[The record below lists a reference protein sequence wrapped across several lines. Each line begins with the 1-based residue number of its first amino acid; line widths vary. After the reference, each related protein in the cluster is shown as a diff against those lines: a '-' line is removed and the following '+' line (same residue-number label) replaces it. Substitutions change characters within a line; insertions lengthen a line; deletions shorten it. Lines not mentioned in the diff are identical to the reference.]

1 MCEGT
6 GIHGIN
12 LPIAGR
18 FYLDGVIFNME
29 SPLKILYV
37 EDKLT
42 DFLLVE
48 RHLQKHG
55 LAAECERAASRAE
68 LVAAL
73 QNQEWEVVLSDFNVP
88 ALPFDE
94 ILALLRPQLDKIPLI
109 LISGSVGEERA
120 VELLKQGVWDFV
132 LKDNLARLVPSMRRS
147 LRDVAD
153 RQARINA
160 EAALRESEEKF
171 RQMAEN
177 TDDVVWMSS
186 LDLKV
191 VHYVSPAYEKVW
203 GRSVDSL
210 YAQPDDWQLA
220 ILPEERHLVRAAFSS
235 LVANQTSTSLE
246 YRITRPD
253 GSVRWIHDRGYPVL
267 DDHGQV
273 IRLAGIATDVTERR
287 NAEEERLWL
296 TAAMDQAAESI
307 VITDLAGSIQYVN
320 PAFERITGY
329 SRREAIGQNTR
340 LLKSGQHDD
349 AFFQKMWETVTRGE
363 VWHGH
368 FINRRKNGTL
378 FEEDVTISPVRDPVG
393 KVVNYMAIKLDVTRE
408 VELEN
413 RYRQSQKLE
422 AIGQLAGG
430 VAHDFNNILTSML
443 MQIELARMDGGL
455 PEGVGANLKQIY
467 DDASRAASLTRQLL
481 LFSRRQI
488 MQSRDLDLN
497 DVINNLAKML
507 QRIIG
512 EDVHLQLHLHPTPLL
527 THADPGML
535 DQVAMNLAVNARDA
549 MPQGGRLVIGSSELV
564 VNPELAQQQPDA
576 VPGRYV
582 CLSVS
587 DNGSGIPPEILPRI
601 FEPFFTTKEVG
612 RGTGLGLATVF
623 GIVKQHRGWITVDSA
638 PGAGTTFKVFLPAL
652 QRGVLEVAETV
663 AKPPGGTETILFAE
677 DDVAVRKSTV
687 TILRQRG
694 YQVLDAASGPEALK
708 LWSQKRDAIALLFTD
723 LVMPGGITGRQL
735 ATQLQTEKPGLKVI
749 YASGYSADIA
759 GREIQLQ
766 SGENFIQKPVHPDE
780 LLKIIRECLDN

>member
-1 MCEGT
+1 M
-6 GIHGIN
+6 
-12 LPIAGR
+12 P
-18 FYLDGVIFNME
+18 

-37 EDKLT
+37 EDKLS
-42 DFLLVE
+42 DFLLLE

-55 LAAECERAASRAE
+55 LAAECQRAASREE
-68 LVAAL
+68 LAAAL
-73 QNQEWEVVLSDFNVP
+73 QDQAWDLVLSDFNVP
-88 ALPFDE
+88 TLPFE
-94 ILALLRPQLDKIPLI
+94 ETLARLRPRLDKLPLI

-132 LKDNLARLVPSMRRS
+132 LKDNLARLVPAIHRS

-153 RQARINA
+153 RQARLNA
-160 EAALRESEEKF
+160 EAALRESEENF

-177 TDDVVWMSS
+177 TDDVIWMCSP
-186 LDLKV
+186 DLKV

-210 YAQPDDWQLA
+210 YAQPDDWVQA
-220 ILPEERHLVRAAFSS
+220 ILLEEREPVLAAFSS

-246 YRITRPD
+246 YRITRSD
-253 GSVRWIHDRGYPVL
+253 GSVRWIHDRSYPVL

-273 IRLAGIATDVTERR
+273 IRLAGIATDVTERHH
-287 NAEEERLWL
+287 AEEERLRL
-296 TAAMDQAAESI
+296 TTALDQAAESI
-307 VITDLAGSIQYVN
+307 VITDLAGNILFVN

-329 SRREAIGQNTR
+329 SRREAIGKNAR
-340 LLKSGQHDD
+340 LLNSGQHED
-349 AFFQKMWETVTRGE
+349 AFFQKMWDTLIRGE

-368 FINRRKNGTL
+368 FINRRKDGTL
-378 FEEDVTISPVRDPVG
+378 FEEDATISPVRNPAG

-443 MQIELARMDGGL
+443 MQIELARMEGGL
-455 PEGVGANLKQIY
+455 PAEVSANLKQIY

-497 DVINNLAKML
+497 EVITNLAKML

-512 EDVHLQLHLHPTPLL
+512 EDVHLQLNLHSAPLL

-549 MPQGGRLVIGSSELV
+549 MPQGGRLVIGSSEFV
-564 VNPELAQQQPDA
+564 VGVELAQQQPDA
-576 VPGRYV
+576 APGRYV
-582 CLSVS
+582 CLSVT

-612 RGTGLGLATVF
+612 KGTGLGLATVF
-623 GIVKQHRGWITVDSA
+623 GIVKQHRGWLTVEST

-652 QRGVLEVAETV
+652 KTSVLEVAEAV
-663 AKPPGGTETILFAE
+663 AKPPGGTETILLAE

-694 YQVLDAASGPEALK
+694 YQVLEAASGPEALK
-708 LWSQKRDAIALLFTD
+708 VWSQARDVIALLFTD

-735 ATQLQTEKPGLKVI
+735 AAQLQTDKPGLKVI
-749 YASGYSADIA
+749 YASGYSSDIA

-766 SGENFIQKPVHPDE
+766 SGENFIQKPVHPDK
-780 LLKIIRECLDN
+780 LLKTIRECLDH